1 MKENSIQVVK
11 CKNYTEWWPKKMH
24 FLYYYYYY
32 YYSKLFQPLKKTY
45 NSIILK
51 SVKYSSLENMKNA
64 WNIWTSI

>member
-1 MKENSIQVVK
+1 
-11 CKNYTEWWPKKMH
+11 MH

-64 WNIWTSI
+64 